1 MPFVMDVDGNYL
13 AHPGFRAGAPSG
25 MPAPGDGS
33 GIRHDTSGCTGRGGL
48 AFGAAHA
55 GWD

>member
-1 MPFVMDVDGNYL
+1 MPFVMDVDGNCL

-55 GWD
+55 G